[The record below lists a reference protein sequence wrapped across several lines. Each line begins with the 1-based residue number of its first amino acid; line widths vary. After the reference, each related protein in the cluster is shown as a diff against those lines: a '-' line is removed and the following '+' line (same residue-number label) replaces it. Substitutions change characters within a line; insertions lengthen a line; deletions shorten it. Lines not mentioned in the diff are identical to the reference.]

1 MISGICIKT
10 FACFVG
16 FGVVGIQAAHWGEAC
31 GRGGWTECQAGG
43 QEGKMLG
50 KKFVILD
57 YIF

>member
-1 MISGICIKT
+1 M

-16 FGVVGIQAAHWGEAC
+16 FGVVGTQTTHWGEAC
-31 GRGGWTECQAGG
+31 GRGGWTKCQAGG
-43 QEGKMLG
+43 QEGKILG